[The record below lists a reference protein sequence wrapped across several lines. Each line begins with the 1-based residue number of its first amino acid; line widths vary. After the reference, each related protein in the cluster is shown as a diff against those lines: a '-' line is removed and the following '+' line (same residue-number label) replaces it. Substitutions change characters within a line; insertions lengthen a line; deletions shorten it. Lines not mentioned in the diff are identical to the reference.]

1 MDSNRSLIV
10 LGVGSVVVLAVL
22 MALLPVLL
30 QGVQPGGVRTFADQR
45 VDDKF
50 LREYD
55 ASTTVAPRAPPPP
68 RAPRLRPRVIHE
80 DWVPRTVA
88 ERRWF
93 RAVQE
98 RETRRAEQKAHRD
111 KVLAHQEFLGSPA
124 GTDLQA
130 AFELARRGQAEEA
143 MDLIV
148 GALPALGE
156 QPPEV
161 QQPLLSVA
169 ARLFKQNGRLDLV
182 AQVLERY
189 LENLETRYRENT
201 LEGRE
206 EERREDLLDEVVRLR
221 AELRQAAGGRL

>member
-30 QGVQPGGVRTFADQR
+30 QGVQPGGVKTVAGRT
-45 VDDKF
+45 VDDEF
-50 LREYD
+50 LAEYD
-55 ASTTVAPRAPPPP
+55 ASLEAKP
-68 RAPRLRPRVIHE
+68 RAPRVREAKVLAPRVLRE
-80 DWVPRTVA
+80 EWVPRTVS

-98 RETRRAEQKAHRD
+98 LEQRRAEQDAHRQ
-111 KVLAHQEFLGSPA
+111 KLLAHQEFLGSKA

-130 AFELARRGQAEEA
+130 GFELARRGQAKEA
-143 MDLIV
+143 VELV
-148 GALPALGE
+148 VAALPALGE

-161 QQPLLSVA
+161 QQPILTVA
-169 ARLFKQNGRLDLV
+169 ARLFKEAGDLDLV
-182 AQVLERY
+182 AQVLDRY
-189 LENLETRYRENT
+189 LQNLEDRYREGE

-206 EERREDLLDEVVRLR
+206 AERRDELLDQVVQLR
-221 AELRQAAGGRL
+221 GELRSAAGGRL